1 MECGGAGNGQALFRA
16 FEVEQMTY
24 EGFRLRLL
32 SLDRMLFRKSR
43 NKKLT
48 NKDFTIISNNCWG
61 GMIYE
66 SYGLRKDT
74 PTAGLFFMADDYIK
88 FLSDL
93 RGNTSKELTFI
104 DPNTSRY
111 ADELRKDARF
121 GSYPIG
127 KIDDIE
133 IMFLHVHSE
142 QEAKEKW
149 ERRCKRI
156 NWDKLIVKF
165 NDQNGCTEEHA
176 KKYAELPFEH
186 KLFFTVHDW
195 PVKKWDGLIVVKQ
208 RTGEDFVTTSH
219 EPFVG
224 SKYINITELIN
235 SL

>member
-1 MECGGAGNGQALFRA
+1 
-16 FEVEQMTY
+16 MTY

-32 SLDRMLFRKSR
+32 SMNRALFRKRR
-43 NKKLT
+43 NKKLV
-48 NKDFTIISNNCWG
+48 NKEFTIISNNCWG

-66 SYGLRKDT
+66 SYGLMKNS

-88 FLSDL
+88 FVSDL
-93 RGNTSKELTFI
+93 HGYTSKELTFI
-104 DPNTSRY
+104 DPETSRY

-133 IMFLHVHSE
+133 IMFLHGHSE
-142 QEAKEKW
+142 QEAKDKW

-176 KKYAELPFEH
+176 RRYAELPIEH

-195 PVKKWDGLIVVKQ
+195 PVNKWNGYIKVKQ
-208 RTGEDFVTTSH
+208 NTKENFVTTSH
-219 EPFVG
+219 EPYVD
-224 SKYINITELIN
+224 SKYINLTELIN
-235 SL
+235 GL